1 MTEIE
6 QLAVEMSELKATMKN
21 LSLRYD
27 KCASEMT
34 NLISLGEAD
43 AFDVGNDAYEFNDV
57 RIKQVQTSR
66 WKYDKDTTAKI
77 ADIKAQAELEGTAT
91 KTTTTSLRLTAI
103 SD

>member
-6 QLAVEMSELKATMKN
+6 QLAVEMSELKATMKD
-21 LSLRYD
+21 LSVRYER
-27 KCASEMT
+27 CANKMS

-57 RIKQVQTSR
+57 RIKQIQTSR